1 MTHKLED
8 AAAEAGKLKSEVGY
22 RRPPV
27 ATRFKPGQSGNPKG
41 RARGSVNL
49 QTMFNKILNERVS
62 MREGTRLR
70 KVSKAEAILRGI
82 VVNAMK
88 GDPRAIAA
96 MFKVAEQSGQ
106 FQDAVQQIVVS
117 WKDSSE
123 WTAG

>member
-1 MTHKLED
+1 MIAMTRKLSAPEP
-8 AAAEAGKLKSEVGY
+8 GSMSESGVGY
-22 RRPPV
+22 RRPPI

-49 QTMFNKILNERVS
+49 QTMFNKILNERVTV
-62 MREGTRLR
+62 REGSRLR

-96 MFKVAEQSGQ
+96 MFKVAEQPGQ
-106 FQDAVQQIVVS
+106 LQDVVQELVVR
-117 WKDSSE
+117 WKE
-123 WTAG
+123 PGE

>member
-1 MTHKLED
+1 MTRKLSAPEP
-8 AAAEAGKLKSEVGY
+8 ESMSESGVGY
-22 RRPPV
+22 RRPPI

-41 RARGSVNL
+41 RARGIVNF

-62 MREGTRLR
+62 VREGTRLR

-96 MFKVAEQSGQ
+96 MFKIAEQPGQ
-106 FQDAVQQIVVS
+106 LQDVVQKLVLR
-117 WKDSSE
+117 WKE
-123 WTAG
+123 PGE